1 MTFEELKEM
10 VDATINENGSGQIT
24 GKALNLAFMEVLNSV
39 QEYVEENSSKGGG
52 GEVIYLMDY
61 LDENG
66 TPSLSPEH
74 KLNNANVI
82 AKCKE
87 CVQNNTPFPS
97 LVVDGTGIIL
107 SEAGAGANIPEGA
120 LIACIMSTR
129 FVAFMSNADIMTEQF
144 GQDTAM
150 IVDVDEFGKVVVLG
164 DGSVLLSL

>member
-24 GKALNLAFMEVLNSV
+24 GKALNLAFTEFLNSV

-74 KLNNANVI
+74 KLNNANVMT
-82 AKCKE
+82 KCKE

-107 SEAGAGANIPEGA
+107 TGGSDIPEGA
-120 LIACIMSTR
+120 LITWILSTIY
-129 FVAFMSNADIMTEQF
+129 VQFMSNADIITEQF

-150 IVDVDEFGKVVVLG
+150 IVDVFDLGEVVVLG
-164 DGSVLLSL
+164 DGSILMNN